1 MLEFTLSVLIFHSVL
16 LQLGLVIM
24 TLFANSESAQV
35 AIVTVFSILVII
47 DIFGNSL
54 VCFII
59 ARNQDMRYVKV
70 KC

>member
-47 DIFGNSL
+47 DIVGNSL